1 MVIGMWKL
9 RWGWPVILLALF
21 WGPAAW
27 VTGEVTGPVV
37 FARRVVRHIPPGVRV
52 EQDLVYATPA
62 EPAHRLDL
70 YRPVHPSSER
80 LPVILHLHPGGWHQG
95 DKASHREIWCWLASR
110 GYLVASAN
118 YRLSGEAPWPA
129 PIQDAKAAVR
139 WLRANAARYG
149 GDPDRIG
156 GLGES
161 AGGQLVA
168 LLATT
173 GDDRWN
179 DAGGNP
185 GVSARLQ
192 AVVAQYAPMDLA
204 AFSPDCRPLRIDL
217 QELFHAPY
225 DQPPAAY
232 ADASPVTHARGAA
245 VPFLL
250 IHGRQDCLVPIDQS
264 ERMLRALRQA
274 GKAVELIRV
283 ENADHNLTPIA
294 RRLMK
299 PSQAQVNQAIADY
312 FARTLAH

>member
-1 MVIGMWKL
+1 MRK
-9 RWGWPVILLALF
+9 WGVRAGLILLLWAPF
-21 WGPAAW
+21 AW
-27 VTGEVTGPVV
+27 MTGEVTGPVA

-52 EQDLVYATPA
+52 ERDLVYATPP

-70 YRPVHPSSER
+70 YRPVHPPARR

-95 DKASHREIWCWLASR
+95 DKASHREVWCWLAAR

-118 YRLSGEAPWPA
+118 YRLSRESPWPA

-139 WLRANAARYG
+139 WLRANVARYG

-173 GDDRWN
+173 GDDKWN
-179 DAGGNP
+179 DAGGSA

-192 AVVAQYAPMDLA
+192 GVVAQYAPLDLA
-204 AFSPDCRPLRIDL
+204 CFSPDCRALRLDL
-217 QELFHAPY
+217 EQLFHGPY
-225 DQPPAAY
+225 DEPAVAY
-232 ADASPVTHARGAA
+232 TDASPVTHARGAS

-250 IHGRQDCLVPIDQS
+250 IHGRQDSLVPIDQS

-283 ENADHNLTPIA
+283 DNADHNLTPLP
-294 RRLMK
+294 RRPMK
-299 PSQAQVNQAIADY
+299 PSQAEVNRAIADY
-312 FARTLAH
+312 FAWTLGHR